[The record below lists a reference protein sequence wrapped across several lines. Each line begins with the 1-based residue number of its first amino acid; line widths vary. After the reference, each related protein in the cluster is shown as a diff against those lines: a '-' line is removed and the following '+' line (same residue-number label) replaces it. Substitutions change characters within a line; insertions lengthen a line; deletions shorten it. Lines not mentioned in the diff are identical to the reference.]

1 MFLAAM
7 VLGLVGLVAMS
18 MLGFTHGHATHGHA
32 AHGHSAHGH
41 GHASHGAHGHEV
53 CSSHGHSSHSHSSHG
68 HGRHDSSA
76 SKFLAFLSPRVLFS
90 LALGF
95 GASGLVL
102 DAFFPLWVA
111 VMLAAVGALA
121 LERLVV
127 LPYWNGLMRFASAPA
142 QMMGDTVRVKAR
154 AVMRFDASGSGL
166 IQLELDGQV
175 RQVLGTLTAD
185 QRGLEVLAGDAV
197 RVESVD
203 RSGNCTVS
211 KLL

>member
-1 MFLAAM
+1 MFLGAM

-18 MLGFTHGHATHGHA
+18 LLGFTHGHATHGHA

-41 GHASHGAHGHEV
+41 ADTGHGAHGH
-53 CSSHGHSSHSHSSHG
+53 HGHSSHG
-68 HGRHDSSA
+68 HAPHDSSA
-76 SKFLAFLSPRVLFS
+76 TKFLAFLSPRVLFS

-102 DAFFPLWVA
+102 DTFFPLWVA
-111 VMLAAVGALA
+111 VILAAVGALA
-121 LERLVV
+121 LERLIVY
-127 LPYWNGLMRFASAPA
+127 PYWNWLMRFASAPA
-142 QMMGDTVRVKAR
+142 EMMNDTVRVKAR
-154 AVMRFDASGSGL
+154 AVMPFDASGSGL

-175 RQVLGTLTAD
+175 RQVLGTLMPE
-185 QRGLEVLAGDAV
+185 QRGTTVLAGDAV

-203 RSGNCTVS
+203 ARGNCTVS

>member
-1 MFLAAM
+1 MFLGAM

-18 MLGFTHGHATHGHA
+18 LLGFTHGHA

-41 GHASHGAHGHEV
+41 ADAGHSVHGH
-53 CSSHGHSSHSHSSHG
+53 HGHSSHG
-68 HGRHDSSA
+68 HTHHDSSA

-95 GASGLVL
+95 GAAGLVL

-111 VMLAAVGALA
+111 VILAAVGALA
-121 LERLVV
+121 LERLIVY
-127 LPYWNGLMRFASAPA
+127 PYWNWLMRFASAPA
-142 QMMGDTVRVKAR
+142 EMMGDTVRAKGR
-154 AVMRFDASGSGL
+154 AVTRFDASGSGL

-175 RQVLGTLTAD
+175 RQVLGTLMPE

-203 RSGNCTVS
+203 QRGNCTVS

>member
-1 MFLAAM
+1 MFLGAM

-18 MLGFTHGHATHGHA
+18 LLGFTHGHATHGH
-32 AHGHSAHGH
+32 SAHGH
-41 GHASHGAHGHEV
+41 ADSSHGV
-53 CSSHGHSSHSHSSHG
+53 HGHSSHSH
-68 HGRHDSSA
+68 HDSSA
-76 SKFLAFLSPRVLFS
+76 TKVLAFLSPRVLFS

-95 GASGLVL
+95 GAAGLVL

-111 VMLAAVGALA
+111 VILAAVGALA

-127 LPYWNGLMRFASAPA
+127 YPYWNWLMRFASAPA
-142 QMMGDTVRVKAR
+142 EMMGDTVRAKGR
-154 AVMRFDASGSGL
+154 AVTRFDASGSGL

-175 RQVLGTLTAD
+175 RQVLGTLVTT
-185 QRGLEVLAGDAV
+185 QRGLEVLVGDAV

-203 RSGNCTVS
+203 ARGNCTVS

>member
-1 MFLAAM
+1 MFLGAM

-18 MLGFTHGHATHGHA
+18 LLGFTHGYAT
-32 AHGHSAHGH
+32 HGHSAHGH
-41 GHASHGAHGHEV
+41 ADSSHGV
-53 CSSHGHSSHSHSSHG
+53 HGHSSHG
-68 HGRHDSSA
+68 HHDSSA
-76 SKFLAFLSPRVLFS
+76 TKFLAFLSPRVLFS

-95 GASGLVL
+95 GAVGLVL

-111 VMLAAVGALA
+111 VILAAVGALA

-127 LPYWNGLMRFASAPA
+127 YPYWNWLMRFASAPA
-142 QMMGDTVRVKAR
+142 EMMGDTVRAKAR
-154 AVMRFDASGSGL
+154 AVTRFDGSGSGL

-175 RQVLGTLTAD
+175 RQVLGTLTSE
-185 QRGLEVLAGDAV
+185 QRGLEVLVGDAV

-203 RSGNCTVS
+203 ARGNCTVS

>member
-1 MFLAAM
+1 MFLGAM

-18 MLGFTHGHATHGHA
+18 LLGFTHGHATHGH
-32 AHGHSAHGH
+32 SAHGH
-41 GHASHGAHGHEV
+41 AD
-53 CSSHGHSSHSHSSHG
+53 SSHGHHSHSSHG
-68 HGRHDSSA
+68 QAQHDSSVT
-76 SKFLAFLSPRVLFS
+76 KFLAFLSPRVLFS

-95 GASGLVL
+95 GAAGLVL

-111 VMLAAVGALA
+111 VILAAVGALA

-127 LPYWNGLMRFASAPA
+127 YPYWNWLMRFASAPA
-142 QMMGDTVRVKAR
+142 EMMGDTVRAKGR
-154 AVMRFDASGSGL
+154 AVTRFDASGSGL

-175 RQVLGTLTAD
+175 RQVLGTLVTT
-185 QRGLEVLAGDAV
+185 QRGLEVLVGDAV

-203 RSGNCTVS
+203 ARGNCTVS

>member
-1 MFLAAM
+1 MFLGAM

-18 MLGFTHGHATHGHA
+18 LLGFTHGHA

-41 GHASHGAHGHEV
+41 ADAGHGAHGQ
-53 CSSHGHSSHSHSSHG
+53 HGHSGHSHSSHG
-68 HGRHDSSA
+68 HAHHDSSA

-95 GASGLVL
+95 GAAGLVL

-111 VMLAAVGALA
+111 VILAAVGALA
-121 LERLVV
+121 LERLIVY
-127 LPYWNGLMRFASAPA
+127 PYWNWLMRFASAPA
-142 QMMGDTVRVKAR
+142 EMMNDTVRVKAR
-154 AVMRFDASGSGL
+154 AVMPFDASGSGL

-175 RQVLGTLTAD
+175 RQVLGTLVTA
-185 QRGLEVLAGDAV
+185 QRGITVLAGDAV

-203 RSGNCTVS
+203 QSGNCTVS

>member
-1 MFLAAM
+1 MFLGAM

-18 MLGFTHGHATHGHA
+18 LLGFTHGHATHGHT
-32 AHGHSAHGH
+32 AHGHADS
-41 GHASHGAHGHEV
+41 SHGV
-53 CSSHGHSSHSHSSHG
+53 HGHSSHG
-68 HGRHDSSA
+68 HHDSSA
-76 SKFLAFLSPRVLFS
+76 TKFLAFLSPRVLFS

-95 GASGLVL
+95 GAAGLVL

-111 VMLAAVGALA
+111 VILAAVGALA

-127 LPYWNGLMRFASAPA
+127 YPYWNWLMRFASAPA
-142 QMMGDTVRVKAR
+142 EMMGDTVRAKGR
-154 AVMRFDASGSGL
+154 AVTRFDASGSGL

-175 RQVLGTLTAD
+175 RQVLGTLVTT
-185 QRGLEVLAGDAV
+185 QRGLEVLVGDAV

-203 RSGNCTVS
+203 ARGNCTVS

>member
-1 MFLAAM
+1 MFLGAM

-18 MLGFTHGHATHGHA
+18 LLGFTHGHATHGH
-32 AHGHSAHGH
+32 SAHGH
-41 GHASHGAHGHEV
+41 ADSSHGV
-53 CSSHGHSSHSHSSHG
+53 HGHSSHSH
-68 HGRHDSSA
+68 HDSSA
-76 SKFLAFLSPRVLFS
+76 TKVLAFLSPRVLFS

-95 GASGLVL
+95 GAAGLVL

-111 VMLAAVGALA
+111 VILATVGALA

-127 LPYWNGLMRFASAPA
+127 YPYWNWLMRFASAPA
-142 QMMGDTVRVKAR
+142 EMMGDTVRAKGR
-154 AVMRFDASGSGL
+154 AVTRFDASGSGL

-175 RQVLGTLTAD
+175 RQVLGTLVTT
-185 QRGLEVLAGDAV
+185 QRGLEVLVGDAV

-203 RSGNCTVS
+203 ARGNCTVS

>member
-1 MFLAAM
+1 MFLGAM

-18 MLGFTHGHATHGHA
+18 LLGFTHGQAT
-32 AHGHSAHGH
+32 HGHSAHGH
-41 GHASHGAHGHEV
+41 ADSSHGV
-53 CSSHGHSSHSHSSHG
+53 HGHSSHG
-68 HGRHDSSA
+68 HHDSSA
-76 SKFLAFLSPRVLFS
+76 TKVLAFLSPRVLFS

-95 GASGLVL
+95 GAAGLVL

-111 VMLAAVGALA
+111 VILAAVGALA

-127 LPYWNGLMRFASAPA
+127 YPYWNWLMRFASAPA
-142 QMMGDTVRVKAR
+142 EMMGDTVRAKGR
-154 AVMRFDASGSGL
+154 AVTRFDGSGSGL

-175 RQVLGTLTAD
+175 RQVLGTLTSE
-185 QRGLEVLAGDAV
+185 QRGLEVLVGDAV

-203 RSGNCTVS
+203 ARGNCTVS

>member
-1 MFLAAM
+1 MFLGAM

-18 MLGFTHGHATHGHA
+18 LLGFAYGHA

-41 GHASHGAHGHEV
+41 ADSSHGAHGH
-53 CSSHGHSSHSHSSHG
+53 SGHSHSSHG
-68 HGRHDSSA
+68 HAPHDSSA
-76 SKFLAFLSPRVLFS
+76 TKFLALISPRVLFS

-95 GASGLVL
+95 GAFGLVL
-102 DAFFPLWVA
+102 DAFLPLLLA
-111 VMLAAVGALA
+111 VILAAVGALA

-127 LPYWNGLMRFASAPA
+127 YPYWNWLMRFASAPA
-142 QMMGDTVRVKAR
+142 EMMGDAVRAKAR
-154 AVMRFDASGSGL
+154 AVTRFDGSGCGL

-175 RQVLGTLTAD
+175 RQVLGTLSVE
-185 QRGLEVLAGDAV
+185 QRGLEVLVGDAV

-203 RSGNCTVS
+203 ARGNCTVS